1 MTDEFRVPAVMAAIS
16 LQNLIAKMKSNFI
29 SVTVVEL
36 ISYVNGKNLQI
47 IFYRYKFVSHS
58 LDRIDS

>member
-1 MTDEFRVPAVMAAIS
+1 MIDEFRVPAVMVAIS

-36 ISYVNGKNLQI
+36 ISYKW
-47 IFYRYKFVSHS
+47 
-58 LDRIDS
+58 

>member
-1 MTDEFRVPAVMAAIS
+1 MTDEFRVPAVMVAIS
-16 LQNLIAKMKSNFI
+16 LQNLIANMKSNFI

-36 ISYVNGKNLQI
+36 ISYVRIYKLYFIGT
-47 IFYRYKFVSHS
+47 KFVSHC